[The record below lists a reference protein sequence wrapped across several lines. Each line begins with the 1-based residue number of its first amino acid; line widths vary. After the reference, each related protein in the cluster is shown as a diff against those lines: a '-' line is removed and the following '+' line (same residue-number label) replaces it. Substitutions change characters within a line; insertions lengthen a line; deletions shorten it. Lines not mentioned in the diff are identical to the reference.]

1 MKALFLYAAACLG
14 LVACAA
20 APPKP
25 APQSV
30 AAPVT
35 LDPSYDWHVLL
46 TAPMGSLLKNMPVTL
61 HEVLLFRDEAK
72 RSEADEGDCYAIDAT
87 APTFIA
93 RVPDE
98 YLLCFQHDRLAR
110 IEATVRVPQDLA
122 AKIFTDACALWF
134 KNAALPAPAIGVAT
148 ESAPAIGVATESAPA
163 MCTGRDGATEFSGR
177 LEVESDRVA
186 SDRVASEQDE
196 AQLSIKLDAVE
207 QP

>member
-20 APPKP
+20 EPPKP
-25 APQSV
+25 APQTV

-35 LDPSYDWHVLL
+35 LDPSYDWHVLS
-46 TAPMGSLLKNMPVTL
+46 TAPMGSLLKDMPVTL
-61 HEVLLFRDEAK
+61 HEVLQFRDEAK

-148 ESAPAIGVATESAPA
+148 ESAPA
-163 MCTGRDGATEFSGR
+163 MCTGRDGMTEFSGR
-177 LEVESDRVA
+177 LEIESDRVASERVA
-186 SDRVASEQDE
+186 SDRVAPDQAE